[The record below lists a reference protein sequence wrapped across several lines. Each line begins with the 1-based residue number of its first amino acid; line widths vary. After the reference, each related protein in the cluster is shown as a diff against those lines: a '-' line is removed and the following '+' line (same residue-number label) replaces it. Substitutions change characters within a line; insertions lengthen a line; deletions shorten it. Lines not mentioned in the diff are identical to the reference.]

1 MRDKSHDEI
10 MVNRY
15 RERPIEAAAMFH
27 AGLFD
32 GGQLGKLRIFFSS
45 CPASTP
51 QVLNGCEFST
61 SCSIAIW
68 VLWGISEGPP

>member
-32 GGQLGKLRIFFSS
+32 GGQLGKLRIYFVMSGEHLS
-45 CPASTP
+45 GA
-51 QVLNGCEFST
+51 E
-61 SCSIAIW
+61 W
-68 VLWGISEGPP
+68 V

>member
-27 AGLFD
+27 AGLFG
-32 GGQLGKLRIFFSS
+32 GGQLGKLRIFFGMSDEHSS
-45 CPASTP
+45 GA
-51 QVLNGCEFST
+51 E
-61 SCSIAIW
+61 W
-68 VLWGISEGPP
+68 V